1 MPTYARRV
9 YLSVTSDDITPDEI
23 TRALSLAPDESVVR
37 GSVRPGSMNRR
48 PSQFHAWNRGFKGG
62 PDVDIGTLLRDMYEM
77 LKQVVD
83 RIQELNRM
91 GCRVTLRIVL
101 YHAADDTGSRGFDI
115 EVPLLQLLARIGAS
129 IDVDQYLLIE

>member
-1 MPTYARRV
+1 M
-9 YLSVTSDDITPDEI
+9 
-23 TRALSLAPDESVVR
+23 
-37 GSVRPGSMNRR
+37 
-48 PSQFHAWNRGFKGG
+48 
-62 PDVDIGTLLRDMYEM
+62 DIGTLLRDMYEM